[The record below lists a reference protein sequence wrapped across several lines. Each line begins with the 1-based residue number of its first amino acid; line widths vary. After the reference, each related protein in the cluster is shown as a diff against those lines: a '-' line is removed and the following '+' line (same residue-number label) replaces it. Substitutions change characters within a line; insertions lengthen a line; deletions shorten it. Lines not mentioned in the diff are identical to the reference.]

1 MKQKIFLFGIILTFI
16 SCNKKSELIGVWHK
30 IKATELEEIPQVNS
44 REFDGIFNQ
53 NLTLEIQADSI
64 CFKQGDL
71 SRIVNYTLKNDT
83 LFFLDK
89 NKSLFYWKIISLSND
104 YLVIER
110 NIGGIDSFD
119 SKVKFEKGKY

>member
-16 SCNKKSELIGVWHK
+16 SCNKKSELNGVWHK

-71 SRIVNYTLKNDT
+71 SRIVNYTLKHDT

-89 NKSLFYWKIISLSND
+89 NKSQFYWKIISLSND

-110 NIGGIDSFD
+110 NIGGIYRFD
-119 SKVKFEKGKY
+119 SKLKFEKGKY